1 MHVCSLSRVWLLVTP
16 RTVAHLLLCPWNSPG
31 KNTGMGC
38 HSLLQGIFL
47 TQESNLGLLHCRQT
61 LCRLSYEGIALDKVK
76 CLLLPSPWR
85 HDTGNLSMGR
95 LDFGNVLLQSG
106 ILKGSSLG
114 ELWGIRWGCCSCITF
129 LLWVILCSSLPYRH
143 YYEEMMLLSHQV
155 LFPKEWDLRLKI
167 SLNLPQMSDEKH
179 KFLVGLQDYLKDL
192 SGNCL
197 FFTFTTWI
205 KLAISSY

>member
-1 MHVCSLSRVWLLVTP
+1 
-16 RTVAHLLLCPWNSPG
+16 
-31 KNTGMGC
+31 MGC

-114 ELWGIRWGCCSCITF
+114 EL
-129 LLWVILCSSLPYRH
+129 
-143 YYEEMMLLSHQV
+143 
-155 LFPKEWDLRLKI
+155 
-167 SLNLPQMSDEKH
+167 
-179 KFLVGLQDYLKDL
+179 
-192 SGNCL
+192 
-197 FFTFTTWI
+197 
-205 KLAISSY
+205 